1 MPRPKTFFEQVPLE
15 VVKRIVG
22 VDVRVNHGVPK
33 RSEVCKPKKLKARP
47 RVTSI
52 RSGRSGEP

>member
-22 VDVRVNHGVPK
+22 VDVRVNHGVAK
-33 RSEVCKPKKLKARP
+33 RSEVCKLKKLNARP
-47 RVTSI
+47 RATSV
-52 RSGRSGEP
+52 RSGRSGKP